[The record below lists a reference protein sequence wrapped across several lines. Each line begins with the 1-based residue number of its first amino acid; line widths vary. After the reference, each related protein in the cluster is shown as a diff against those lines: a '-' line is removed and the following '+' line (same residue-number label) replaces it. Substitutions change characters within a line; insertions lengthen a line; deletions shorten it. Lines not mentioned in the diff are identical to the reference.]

1 MLKKTN
7 YHYKNILLTGA
18 SGFIGSYFLKHY
30 SSVFS
35 INNFSF
41 LTNDIDALNLDKI
54 DSVIHCAA
62 LVHQMKR
69 EPDYDEFYRANVL
82 NTVELA
88 VKAKKNNVKQFIF
101 LSSVKVYGEESI
113 TPFNEN
119 SPTNPQD
126 SYSNSKLEAEKKLLS
141 LQDENFHVSI
151 IRLPLVYGEGVK
163 ANFNNLI
170 SLVSKFNIIPL
181 GSINNKRS
189 LVYVGNVCDTIF
201 RIIKYNKEGIFLASD
216 DYALST
222 SELISNIA
230 EALNKKVLLFH
241 IPFMYSIIRI
251 ILPKYY
257 QRLFGSFKIDNK
269 LTMQKLSMKKNK
281 FSVEESFKRT
291 VLK

>member
-7 YHYKNILLTGA
+7 YHSKNILLTGA

-41 LTNDIDALNLDKI
+41 LKNDIDALNLNKI
-54 DSVIHCAA
+54 DSVVHCAA

-113 TPFNEN
+113 TPYNEK

-126 SYSNSKLEAEKKLLS
+126 SYGKSKLEAEKRLLS
-141 LQDENFHVSI
+141 LKDENFNISI
-151 IRLPLVYGEGVK
+151 IRLPLVYGKGVK

-181 GSINNKRS
+181 GLIKNKRS

-201 RIIKYNKEGIFLASD
+201 RIIKFNKGGIFLASD
-216 DYALST
+216 DCALST
-222 SELISNIA
+222 SELITNIA
-230 EALNKKVLLFH
+230 KALNKKILLLH
-241 IPFMYSIIRI
+241 IPFMGTIMRI
-251 ILPKYY
+251 IFPKYY

-269 LTMQKLSMKKNK
+269 LTMEKLFMKKNK
-281 FSVEESFKRT
+281 FSVEESFKKT
-291 VLK
+291 VSK